1 MSSLAQGQP
10 QRKLLL
16 VEGNDDLRFFGAM
29 SKHLAINGIEISS
42 YNGKPKLAND
52 LAERVR
58 NPDFQTVTSLGIVRD
73 ADNSSQ
79 SAFDS
84 VVSSLQRAK
93 LPTPDEIVTP
103 AERDGLRVSV
113 LILPPGKDTG
123 ELENVCL
130 SSIEGTSDMQCV
142 ESYLDCISNAGPS
155 IADNRLAKAKIHAYL
170 AGCPTPLFYTG
181 EPHESTGRRQP
192 GLRLGEAADGR
203 VWDWTSPVFA
213 PLASFLR
220 NL

>member
-1 MSSLAQGQP
+1 MSSPALRTG

-42 YNGKPKLAND
+42 YNGKDNLRND

-58 NPDFQTVTSLGIVRD
+58 NPDFPSVTSLGIVRD

-84 VVSSLQRAK
+84 VAGSLRRAGM
-93 LPTPDEIVTP
+93 PTPYGPMAPI
-103 AERDGLRVSV
+103 ERGGLRISV
-113 LILPPGKDTG
+113 LILPPDDEEG

-130 SSIEGTSDMQCV
+130 RSVAGSRNWNAWKVTST
-142 ESYLDCISNAGPS
+142 A
-155 IADNRLAKAKIHAYL
+155 
-170 AGCPTPLFYTG
+170 
-181 EPHESTGRRQP
+181 
-192 GLRLGEAADGR
+192 
-203 VWDWTSPVFA
+203 WSPWN
-213 PLASFLR
+213 PQ
-220 NL
+220 